1 MLTLAHRAMLGAASQ
16 PIQRGTFRTLLGAGT
31 SVDSGVSI
39 AADGAGNQYITGISG
54 SPAKGFV
61 AKVDNSGAVIWQRT
75 LTLATNIYISHVVVD
90 GSGNVYAAGQGRP
103 SGTINSL
110 YIAKYSAGGVL
121 QWQRKMTGASALQIS
136 GLMLDASGDL
146 YCTAIH
152 NAASSTILICKYS
165 AGGVLQFQRTI
176 SHASNAIRVDSRPV
190 QDGSGNLYFAV
201 TWYTA
206 NWACIVKTNA
216 SGVIQSQWGVRLAAA
231 AVTGQGC
238 VIDASGNMYL
248 CGNMSRSSAP
258 TSVPYVCKFNS
269 SGVVQWLKYLSD
281 SSGLPSF
288 GSLNIDSS
296 GGLYASIERLICK
309 FATSDGALLWQRE
322 MTGGTGV
329 SANGNAIAGGD
340 LHFTGHI
347 AGLATAFDALA
358 AKVPTDGAG
367 IGTYGGV
374 ITYAESTYTP
384 ASDSPSTTT
393 PTFTDAA
400 SSFTDA
406 AGDMTDAA
414 GSLTIANYV

>member
-31 SVDSGVSI
+31 SADLGNGI
-39 AADGAGNQYITGISG
+39 AADGAGNQYITGTSG
-54 SPAKGFV
+54 SPAKGFA

-75 LTLATNIYISHVVVD
+75 LTLATNISISQAVVD
-90 GSGNVYAAGQGRP
+90 GSGNVYVAGQGRP

-110 YIAKYSAGGVL
+110 YIAKYNASGVL
-121 QWQRKMTGASALQIS
+121 QWQRKMTGASSMQAS
-136 GLMLDASGDL
+136 GLLIDASGDL
-146 YCTAIH
+146 YCAARH
-152 NAASSTILICKYS
+152 NAASTTMVICKYS
-165 AGGVLQFQRTI
+165 AGGVLQFQRAI
-176 SHASNAIRVDSRPV
+176 SHASNSIAATGGIA
-190 QDGSGNLYFAV
+190 QDGSGNIYLSV

-216 SGVIQSQWGVRLAAA
+216 SGVIQGQWGIRLSATAA
-231 AVTGQGC
+231 TGQGC
-238 VIDASGNMYL
+238 VLDASGNMYL
-248 CGNMSRSSAP
+248 CGNASRATAP
-258 TSVPYVCKFNS
+258 TTVPYVCKFNS
-269 SGVVQWLKYLSD
+269 AGVVQWLKYLSD
-281 SSGLPSF
+281 SAGLSSF

-296 GGLYASIERLICK
+296 GGLYCSIQRLICK
-309 FATSDGALLWQRE
+309 FATSDGALVWQRE

-329 SANGNAIAGGD
+329 SANGNAIAGAD
-340 LHFTGHI
+340 LHFTGNI
-347 AGLATAFDALA
+347 AGLATAQDALA

-374 ITYAESTYTP
+374 ITYAEATYTP

-400 SSFTDA
+400 SSFADA

-414 GSLTIANYV
+414 GSLTIDNYL